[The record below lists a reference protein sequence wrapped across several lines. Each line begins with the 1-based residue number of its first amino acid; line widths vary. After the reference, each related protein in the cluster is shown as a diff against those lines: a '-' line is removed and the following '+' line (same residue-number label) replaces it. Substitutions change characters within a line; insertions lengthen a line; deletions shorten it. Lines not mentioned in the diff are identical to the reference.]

1 MNNRTESVDGAEI
14 ESSAMGRVPEAERWM
29 KEVDGNIHIH
39 EEHPNGGHICLLQWT
54 PDQAKEMAKMLW
66 EYQKVVRQK
75 NAD

>member
-14 ESSAMGRVPEAERWM
+14 ELNAMGRVPEAERWM